1 MEKPRLV
8 SWAALTGFI
17 AVSVGTGA
25 LGGWITSD
33 AVQTWYPTL
42 NKPSWNPPNWLF
54 APVWTVLYVM
64 MAIAAWL
71 VWKKDARFAGVR
83 AALILFFVQLA
94 LNLLWSALFFAA
106 RSPGLALIE
115 VAVLWLAVAA
125 TLYAF
130 ITVSRPGGLL
140 MLPYLAWVSFAAI
153 LNFAIW
159 RLN

>member
-1 MEKPRLV
+1 MEQSRLA
-8 SWAALTGFI
+8 SWAALAGLI
-17 AVSVGTGA
+17 AACLGVGA

-42 NKPSWNPPNWLF
+42 NKPSWNPPDWVF
-54 APVWTVLYVM
+54 GPVWTALYVM

-83 AALILFFVQLA
+83 LALILFAVQLA
-94 LNLLWSALFFAA
+94 LNLLWSVLFFAA
-106 RSPGLALIE
+106 RSPGLALAE
-115 VAVLWLAVAA
+115 VAALWLAVAA

-130 ITVSRPGGLL
+130 ITISRPAGLL
-140 MLPYLAWVSFAAI
+140 IIPYLAWVSFAAI
-153 LNFAIW
+153 LNFVIW